1 MPARIT
7 TAICLMA
14 ILSSVAFAAA
24 PVVEPTGMWSSKIKD
39 ESLRKLAPQSG
50 FIADAQTWKK
60 LWTAWQPGE
69 ELPKVDFTKELILV
83 GTVPGPNQVVIRPTL
98 TDKRNVKLAVFGT
111 EIAGPG
117 FGYKLIKISR
127 EGVKTVNGKAIEA
140 KGAQGVLIIPKTV
153 GSFEG
158 HTLEIKLWE
167 YDPFLADASAKLV
180 DEFGAKTYGHMQGK
194 DTETSFSVGAKLE
207 PRKDRRYY
215 ITVFVVKDGKRTH
228 IGERDGKSGLCKV
241 LTQGNP
247 ASVKMIAR
255 AVR

>member
-1 MPARIT
+1 MPGRNIALT
-7 TAICLMA
+7 LALCL
-14 ILSSVAFAAA
+14 LSSMSFAAA
-24 PVVEPTGMWSSKIKD
+24 PIVEPTGMWSGKIKD
-39 ESLRKLAPQSG
+39 ESLRKLAPKSG
-50 FIADAQTWKK
+50 FIADAETWKK
-60 LWTAWQPGE
+60 LWTAWRPDE
-69 ELPKVDFTKELILV
+69 ELPKVEFTKELILV

-98 TDKRNVKLAVFGT
+98 TDKRNVKLTVFGT

-117 FGYKLIKISR
+117 FGYKFIKIGK

-140 KGAQGVLIIPKTV
+140 KGVQGVLVIPKTV

-167 YDPFLADASAKLV
+167 YDPFLADASAKLI
-180 DEFGAKTYGHMQGK
+180 DNFGAKAYGHMQGK
-194 DTETSFSVGAKLE
+194 STATAFSVGSKLE

-228 IGERDGKSGLCKV
+228 IGERDGESGLCKV